1 MSAKEFRLYDSLSR
15 QVKPITPA
23 EPGHLRLYSCGPTV
37 YSYAHIGNFRTFVT
51 TDLIVRTA
59 RSLGWRVTSVS
70 NITDVGHLT
79 EDNVADA
86 TGEDKMA
93 RALQSKDGEDFANVW
108 DLARY
113 YANAFEQDW
122 ASLNLLPPTIRPR
135 ATEHMREQILAVQ
148 DLIQKGHAYETPTG
162 VYFSVESFGDY
173 GKLSGN
179 RDRDDLQV
187 AVRDIVQDDNK
198 RNPAD
203 FALWKKD
210 DKHLMQWFSPWGW
223 GFPGWHI
230 ECSVMAQKYLG
241 DTIDLHGG
249 GEDLRF
255 PHHECEIAQSEAGS
269 GKPFCNHWFHV
280 TFLQVEGEKMS
291 KSKGNFF
298 TARDIFEQGFSPLAL
313 RLALISVPYNKPHN
327 FTRQTLRDSQ
337 NHFERF
343 QESLARIAAQ
353 GIDPE
358 TLEET
363 FVPEPL
369 FADLFGEAQEAMLND
384 LNTSVA
390 VAKALEGNKLILR
403 DPLTPHSAQ
412 NAAWFLKKIND
423 LLGIAYNTQAAEPE
437 GSDEAEPVIDG
448 HPISELIVHRAE
460 AKAAKDFARADAIR
474 AAVES
479 AGFELRDS
487 PEGTTWRKST

>member
-1 MSAKEFRLYDSLSR
+1 MSAQEFKLYDSLSR
-15 QVKPITPA
+15 QVKPIATA
-23 EPGHLRLYSCGPTV
+23 EPNHLRMYSCGPTV
-37 YSYAHIGNFRTFVT
+37 YAYAHIGNFRTFIVS
-51 TDLIVRTA
+51 DLISRTA
-59 RSLGWRVTSVS
+59 QSIGWQVTSVS

-79 EDNVADA
+79 QDNVADA
-86 TGEDKMA
+86 SGEDKMA
-93 RALQSKDGEDFANVW
+93 KGLKSKEGEGFANVW

-113 YANAFEQDW
+113 YADAFEEDW
-122 ASLNLLPPTIRPR
+122 ANLNLQLPTVRPR
-135 ATEHMREQILAVQ
+135 ATEHMREQIVAVQ
-148 DLIQKGHAYETPTG
+148 DLIKKGYAYETPSG
-162 VYFSVESFGDY
+162 VYFSVESFADY

-179 RDRDDLQV
+179 RDREELQV
-187 AVRDIVQDDNK
+187 AVREVVQDESK
-198 RNPAD
+198 KNPAD

-298 TARDIFEQGFSPLAL
+298 TARDILEQGYSPLAL

-327 FTRQTLRDSQ
+327 FTKQTLRDSQ
-337 NHFERF
+337 NHVERF
-343 QESLARIAAQ
+343 QESLTRIEATGLALA
-353 GIDPE
+353 DFPDVAPE
-358 TLEET
+358 SRFTELY
-363 FVPEPL
+363 
-369 FADLFGEAQEAMLND
+369 AEAQTAMLND
-384 LNTSVA
+384 LNTSIA
-390 VAKALEGNKLILR
+390 VAKALEGNKIILK
-403 DPLTPHSAQ
+403 DPLTQQSAQ
-412 NAAWFLKKIND
+412 QAAWFLKKIND
-423 LLGIAYNTQAAEPE
+423 LLGIVYNTQAQAISHIEEEVEPTIN
-437 GSDEAEPVIDG
+437 GQA
-448 HPISELIVHRAE
+448 ISHLIVQRAE
-460 AKAAKDFARADAIR
+460 AKAGKDFATADKIR
-474 AAVES
+474 NDVEA

-487 PEGTTWRKST
+487 PEGTTWRKLT